1 VRNHRPAYN
10 RATMTNAAQA
20 RQTVIL
26 DVLARDG
33 FIEVGTLQ
41 QLLQCSEAT
50 IRRDLDQLQG
60 AGLLRRTHGG
70 AVSDSSRELPFTMKV
85 GEMAEAKREIGR
97 CAAELV
103 LDGQAVGFT
112 GGTTTQQIARALA
125 RRSGVTAVTNA
136 INIAMEM
143 ATGDV
148 RVIVVGGEL
157 RGKTYELVGPLAEP
171 LLSQI
176 HLDLMFVGVDGF
188 SLKGGLTTHNPA
200 EARINRVLLER
211 AAQVIV
217 VADHT
222 KLGRKTFAQIAP
234 VDCVSVLIT
243 DGGASEQKVEE
254 FRAAGV
260 DVILAGGS
268 WGYAAKNELAGQKE
282 WQTSPA

>member
-1 VRNHRPAYN
+1 
-10 RATMTNAAQA
+10 MTNAAQA

-26 DVLARDG
+26 DVLGRDG
-33 FIEVGTLQ
+33 FIDIGTLQ

-85 GEMAEAKREIGR
+85 GEMAEAKRQIGQR
-97 CAAELV
+97 AAELV
-103 LDGQAVGFT
+103 LNGHAVGFT

-143 ATGDV
+143 ANGDV
-148 RVIVVGGEL
+148 RVIVAGGEL

-188 SLKGGLTTHNPA
+188 SLNGGLTTHNPA

-243 DGGASEQKVEE
+243 DPGASEQKVEE
-254 FRAAGV
+254 FRAAGI
-260 DVILAGGS
+260 DVILAGDS
-268 WGYAAKNELAGQKE
+268 LAYAAKNDLAGQKE
-282 WQTSPA
+282 WQASPA